1 MEEPEEDQLDHE
13 SEEVEI
19 LRLTQTRR
27 NIDSLNRDLERDL
40 QRIDEANQEL
50 LLNIHQK
57 EDEIQRL
64 ESEITQPQD
73 LTDDEE
79 REQQNSTTMERERT
93 LQDLEE
99 EIARLERKNETL
111 VHDTTELQKK
121 LTRKLQ
127 KATKCE
133 QGHLQGALE
142 QSKVKL
148 QELEASCADREKELA
163 KVMED
168 YALVAQLCKDQV
180 FCIKKYQETS
190 KNIEEEVETRLL
202 EREVSKVLSMN
213 SARKEHNS
221 QNNKDKSLQKKGIW
235 LCKRIFQVLFFITLF
250 FITLLGY
257 LLFHISFINPDLL
270 IDILPKILNRSTLW
284 RLRSFLSASLTLR
297 TEDLLPH

>member
-19 LRLTQTRR
+19 LRLTQTKR

-50 LLNIHQK
+50 LLKIHQK

-73 LTDDEE
+73 LTDDDEW
-79 REQQNSTTMERERT
+79 EQQNSTTMERERT

-121 LTRKLQ
+121 
-127 KATKCE
+127 
-133 QGHLQGALE
+133 
-142 QSKVKL
+142 VKL
-148 QELEASCADREKELA
+148 QELEASCADQEKELA

-270 IDILPKILNRSTLW
+270 INILPKILNRSTLW
-284 RLRSFLSASLTLR
+284 RLRSFLSASLTLW

>member
-1 MEEPEEDQLDHE
+1 MEEPEKHQLDHE

-19 LRLTQTRR
+19 LRLTQSKR
-27 NIDSLNRDLERDL
+27 NIDSLNTDLERDL

-50 LLNIHQK
+50 LLKIHEK
-57 EDEIQRL
+57 EEEIQRL

-73 LTDDEE
+73 LTEDEE
-79 REQQNSTTMERERT
+79 WEQQNSTTMERERT
-93 LQDLEE
+93 LHDLEE

-111 VHDTTELQKK
+111 VHGIRELQKK
-121 LTRKLQ
+121 LTRKSQ

-133 QGHLQGALE
+133 QGHLKGAPE
-142 QSKVKL
+142 GSKVKL
-148 QELEASCADREKELA
+148 QQLEASCADQEKELA

-168 YALVAQLCKDQV
+168 YAHVAQLCKDQV

-190 KNIEEEVETRLL
+190 KRIEEEVETRLL

-213 SARKEHNS
+213 SARKEYNS
-221 QNNKDKSLQKKGIW
+221 QNNKDNSLQKKGIW
-235 LCKRIFQVLFFITLF
+235 LCKRIFLFLFFITLF

-257 LLFHISFINPDLL
+257 LFFHISFINPDLL
-270 IDILPKILNRSTLW
+270 IDILPKILSRSTLW